1 MFKSNSAGIS
11 SKTHRFTASF
21 TIALL
26 TSTAIMPVSSVIV
39 VTPASAASVCITPEN
54 YQGQEPLDALKALPI
69 NGEATL
75 FGNSESVI
83 GKPFFRVENPSG
95 QLTFEIASLYKVKQT
110 GPDTGTEVEVTTAS
124 MIEPGFKYRAMSIPG
139 NYTSTG
145 EATYGASGGGASG
158 VPPILSSVEASNSE
172 IQELIRQRR
181 ELQQQQ
187 QVASADAV
195 ILPSPVPAQSEV
207 QAGDSGAPT
216 PSTAPKAK
224 TVSAASS
231 KASAAQQGP
240 SDEYVDFS
248 SNLDA
253 RVQSVWAQA
262 FADYERHSNMAPGSG
277 ENLVRK
283 QTTVGGITGGD
294 ATYFRQGEGGRETLQ
309 LGLLAG
315 GTHTESRFS
324 DTATVRDASQTQD
337 GGFIGA
343 YATYT
348 VNKFAIDAF
357 FKTDFLKY
365 KQRSTGPTTCPNGQ
379 VLIVDSDADFV
390 KTDAGSTN
398 EYVYTTGAN
407 VSYRFDLGNQMYFE
421 PLAGF
426 VFSATEYGNGAF
438 DLGLEDGQMFRIQG
452 GARIGRSWL
461 DEDGHLWSLSLLGL
475 LYSDVYVNG
484 YTVPGNSY
492 AASASVVDEGKLRVL
507 AQLQGSM
514 QLNDGLSV
522 IGQVGV
528 RGGEDLFGVGGR
540 LGMRQEW

>member
-1 MFKSNSAGIS
+1 VA
-11 SKTHRFTASF
+11 
-21 TIALL
+21 
-26 TSTAIMPVSSVIV
+26 VSSVSELLNPGRY
-39 VTPASAASVCITPEN
+39 VTFRYGGVTGDYDSANPAHTN
-54 YQGQEPLDALKALPI
+54 
-69 NGEATL
+69 
-75 FGNSESVI
+75 
-83 GKPFFRVENPSG
+83 FF
-95 QLTFEIASLYKVKQT
+95 
-110 GPDTGTEVEVTTAS
+110 
-124 MIEPGFKYRAMSIPG
+124 
-139 NYTSTG
+139 STG
-145 EATYGASGGGASG
+145 NANSGSAGGGASG

-181 ELQQQQ
+181 ELQQ

-294 ATYFRQGEGGRETLQ
+294 VTYFRQGEGGRETLQ

-324 DTATVRDASQTQD
+324 DTATVSDASQTQD

-357 FKTDFLKY
+357 FKTDFIKY

-379 VLIVDSDADFV
+379 VLVVDSDADFV

-426 VFSATEYGNGAF
+426 VFSATEYGDGAF

>member
-1 MFKSNSAGIS
+1 MFKSNSAELS
-11 SKTHRFTASF
+11 SKTHRYTATF

-26 TSTAIMPVSSVIV
+26 TSTAIMPVSSIIV
-39 VTPASAASVCITPEN
+39 AKPASAASVCITP
-54 YQGQEPLDALKALPI
+54 QQETLDDLKALSTD
-69 NGEATL
+69 GTGLATL
-75 FGNSESVI
+75 FDNKSVV
-83 GKPFFRVENPSG
+83 GTPFVRVENPNGS
-95 QLTFEIASLYKVKQT
+95 LTFKIDSLYRVKQENGAPAPGADFEQVTSASGIET
-110 GPDTGTEVEVTTAS
+110 GY
-124 MIEPGFKYRAMSIPG
+124 KYNADNSGML
-139 NYTSTG
+139 TSTG
-145 EATYGASGGGASG
+145 AATYGASGGGASG
-158 VPPILSSVEASNSE
+158 VPPILSSVEATNNE

-181 ELQQQQ
+181 ELQKQQ

-195 ILPSPVPAQSEV
+195 ILPSPVPAQSEA
-207 QAGDSGAPT
+207 QAGDSAAPA
-216 PSTAPKAK
+216 PSSARKNKKTAA
-224 TVSAASS
+224 VSS
-231 KASAAQQGP
+231 KPLATQQSP
-240 SDEYVDFS
+240 SDEYVDYS

-294 ATYFRQGEGGRETLQ
+294 ITYFRQGEGGRETLQ

-315 GTHTESRFS
+315 GTHTESRFN
-324 DTATVRDASQTQD
+324 DTATVSDASQTQD

-343 YATYT
+343 YTTYT
-348 VNKFAIDAF
+348 VNKFAVDAF

-365 KQRSTGPTTCPNGQ
+365 KQRSTGPTTCPKGQ
-379 VLIVDSDADFV
+379 VLVVDGDADMV
-390 KTDAGSTN
+390 KTDTGSTN

-421 PLAGF
+421 PLVGF

-452 GARIGRSWL
+452 GARVGRSWL
-461 DEDGHLWSLSLLGL
+461 DEDGRLFSLSLLGL

-514 QLNDGLSV
+514 QLNDGLSL